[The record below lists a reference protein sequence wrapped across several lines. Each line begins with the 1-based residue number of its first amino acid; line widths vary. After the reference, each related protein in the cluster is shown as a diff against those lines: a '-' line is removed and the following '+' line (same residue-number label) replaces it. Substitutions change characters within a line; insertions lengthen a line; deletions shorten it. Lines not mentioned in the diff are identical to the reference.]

1 MKAKRRSAFAF
12 LKDSSDVA
20 VRIMS
25 SPFRLLIRSSLRFSH
40 WAVSKIAVACLIKVS
55 MNFPFIVFAAIIVYL
70 FGKVINDN
78 LRASRAQSQ
87 TQFDLCRGAAVNA
100 DVSPN
105 LPMLDRS
112 SGGAGVRHA
121 A

>member
-12 LKDSSDVA
+12 LTDSSDVA

-55 MNFPFIVFAAIIVYL
+55 MNFSFIVFAAIIVYL

-78 LRASRAQSQ
+78 LRASRAQ
-87 TQFDLCRGAAVNA
+87 FDLCRGVAVNA

-112 SGGAGVRHA
+112 LREAEVYLA